1 VVLDKRG
8 GIAVD
13 IRSLIDA
20 EKGPVGRRDH
30 DEGCLMKRLCVYC
43 GSNPGSQPD
52 YAEAAKKLARALVE
66 RKIEVVY
73 GGAGVGLMGV
83 LANAILAQGGHV
95 IGIIPQT
102 LVDKEVAHPGLSDL
116 RVVKS
121 MHERKMLMAELS
133 DGFIALPGGLGT
145 IEELFEVMTWAL
157 LGLHQKPCGLL
168 NIRDYYR
175 SLIDF
180 LDHATAEK
188 FINDI
193 HRAMLLV
200 EEQPERL
207 IERFERYRAPSVAKW
222 VDRTSA

>member
-1 VVLDKRG
+1 MR
-8 GIAVD
+8 
-13 IRSLIDA
+13 
-20 EKGPVGRRDH
+20 
-30 DEGCLMKRLCVYC
+30 RLCVYC

-52 YAEAAKKLARALVE
+52 YTEAAKNLARALVE
-66 RKIEVVY
+66 RNIEVVY
-73 GGAGVGLMGV
+73 GGASVGIMGV
-83 LANAILAQGGHV
+83 LANAILAEGGHV

-121 MHERKMLMAELS
+121 MHERKTLMAELS

-145 IEELFEVMTWAL
+145 LEELFEVLTWAL

-168 NIRDYYR
+168 NICDYYR

-180 LDHATAEK
+180 LDHAVAEK
-188 FINDI
+188 FIKDV

-207 IERFERYRAPSVAKW
+207 LERFERYQAPSVTKW
-222 VDRTSA
+222 FDRTSA

>member
-1 VVLDKRG
+1 
-8 GIAVD
+8 
-13 IRSLIDA
+13 
-20 EKGPVGRRDH
+20 
-30 DEGCLMKRLCVYC
+30 MKRLCVYC

-52 YAEAAKKLARALVE
+52 YAEAAKKLARVLVE
-66 RKIEVVY
+66 RNIEVVY
-73 GGAGVGLMGV
+73 GGASVGLMGV

-145 IEELFEVMTWAL
+145 IEEFFEVMTWAL

-175 SLIDF
+175 SLIAF
-180 LDHATAEK
+180 LDHATSEQ
-188 FINDI
+188 FINGV

-200 EEQPERL
+200 EDQPERL